1 VISAAITERG
11 SQPPEAH
18 ADLAP
23 APGLVLV
30 FAERRPT
37 LAVFPVREQL
47 ALGRGPCDG
56 GVLDDRRISREHA
69 LVRWSGAEFVVQDRG
84 SRNGSCVD
92 GRAAAAHG
100 WVPLRRVL
108 RIGDSI
114 FLAVGDTGSFQA
126 DDAVRVHD
134 GRVSGP
140 TSQRLA
146 AAIARAAQHGHSLHL
161 HGESGVGKE
170 GAARLFHAAGPSA
183 RGPFVAVN
191 CAAIPPGIAERLLFG
206 ARRGAYSGQD
216 HHTEGYVQAAHGG
229 TLFLDEVAELDLQ
242 VQAKLLRVLDSGEVL
257 ALGATRPQP
266 VELRVCSATHKDLA
280 DEVATGRLR
289 EDLYYRLGRPALAIP
304 PLRSRLEE
312 IPQLVAITLQQLSAE
327 LWPHASLVEACM
339 LRSWPGNIRELI
351 TEIRVAGQEAIGEGS
366 AKVMGSH
373 LSARAGVALARPP
386 VAAAAEEPGEV
397 ALDPEKLATLRE
409 RPKAP
414 ESRAAL
420 AAVLRAV
427 SGNVSQA
434 ARVLG
439 MHRTQLRRLLEHHEL
454 S

>member
-1 VISAAITERG
+1 MISGAITERG
-11 SQPPEAH
+11 SQPPEAQAH
-18 ADLAP
+18 LAA

-47 ALGRGPCDG
+47 ALGRGG
-56 GVLDDRRISREHA
+56 TLEDRRMSREHA
-69 LVRWSGAEFVVQDRG
+69 LVRYSGGELVVQDRG

-92 GRAAAAHG
+92 GRAAPAHG
-100 WVPLRRVL
+100 WAPLRRVL
-108 RIGDSI
+108 RLGDSI
-114 FLAVGDTGSFQA
+114 FLAVADTGPFHTP
-126 DDAVRVHD
+126 DAVRVHD

-140 TSQRLA
+140 NSQRLA
-146 AAIARAAQHGHSLHL
+146 AAIARAARHGNSLHL

-170 GAARLFHAAGPSA
+170 GAARLFHAAGPAA

-266 VELRVCSATHKDLA
+266 IDLRVCSATHKDLA
-280 DEVATGRLR
+280 DEVAAGRLR
-289 EDLYYRLGRPALAIP
+289 EDLYYRIGRPALAIP
-304 PLRSRLEE
+304 PLRERLEE
-312 IPQLVAITLQQLSAE
+312 IPQLITTTLRALSDE
-327 LWPHASLVEACM
+327 LWPHPALVEACM
-339 LRSWPGNIRELI
+339 LRSWPGNIRELA

-366 AKVMGSH
+366 AKVLDSH
-373 LSARAGVALARPP
+373 LSARAGLTLVRPP
-386 VAAAAEEPGEV
+386 VVRDEAAAEP
-397 ALDPEKLATLRE
+397 ASLDPAALAQLRE
-409 RPKAP
+409 QPKAP
-414 ESRAAL
+414 GSRAAL
-420 AAVLRAV
+420 AAVLRSTA
-427 SGNVSQA
+427 GNVSEA